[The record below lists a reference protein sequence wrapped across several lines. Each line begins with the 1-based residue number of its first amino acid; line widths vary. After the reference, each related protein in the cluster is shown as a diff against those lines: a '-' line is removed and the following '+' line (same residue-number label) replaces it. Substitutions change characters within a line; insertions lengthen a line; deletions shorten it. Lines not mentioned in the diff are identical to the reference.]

1 MPEQIANPNFER
13 SASTFHNMIDNI
25 KNINFKSLLLKEN
38 FMSIALFV
46 LFLLIL
52 IAVLIYYFIMK
63 NLSSKECKKM
73 DKLYSDL
80 DTKIHSLNDNDPNCK
95 YSLRDYYIKT
105 AYNCCSA
112 GSYTNDF
119 VDICS
124 LKNVLRQGIR
134 GLDFEIYSINDKP
147 VVATSSV
154 PSYYIKETYNYVDFG
169 DVMNCISNYAF
180 SSSTAPN
187 PQDPIIFHLRFMSNN
202 QKMFDSL
209 AKLFFDYDSLFLGSH
224 SSNENETNNVK
235 QNFGTTPI
243 QSLMGKIIV
252 IADNTNKS
260 FSSNP
265 EFYEYVN
272 LTSNS
277 IFMRALNYYNV
288 KNTPDLIELQEY
300 NKQNMTI
307 SMPDISTTP
316 VNPSGIICR
325 ETGCQMLGMCYQ
337 LNDVF
342 LQENNQFFDLAGYAF
357 VLKPE
362 NLRYKEVTID
372 APTTPNPALSYETRT
387 VSSDYYSFKI

>member
-1 MPEQIANPNFER
+1 MFDAL
-13 SASTFHNMIDNI
+13 A
-25 KNINFKSLLLKEN
+25 
-38 FMSIALFV
+38 ALF
-46 LFLLIL
+46 F
-52 IAVLIYYFIMK
+52 
-63 NLSSKECKKM
+63 N
-73 DKLYSDL
+73 
-80 DTKIHSLNDNDPNCK
+80 
-95 YSLRDYYIKT
+95 
-105 AYNCCSA
+105 
-112 GSYTNDF
+112 
-119 VDICS
+119 
-124 LKNVLRQGIR
+124 
-134 GLDFEIYSINDKP
+134 
-147 VVATSSV
+147 
-154 PSYYIKETYNYVDFG
+154 
-169 DVMNCISNYAF
+169 
-180 SSSTAPN
+180 
-187 PQDPIIFHLRFMSNN
+187 
-202 QKMFDSL
+202 
-209 AKLFFDYDSLFLGSH
+209 YDSLFLGSH

-260 FSSNP
+260 FSANSA
-265 EFYEYVN
+265 FYEYVN

-288 KNTPDLIELQEY
+288 KNTPDLTELQEY

-316 VNPSGIICR
+316 LNPSGIICR

-372 APTTPNPALSYETRT
+372 AATTPNPALSYETRT

>member
-1 MPEQIANPNFER
+1 MSEQMVNPNFDR
-13 SASTFHNMIDNI
+13 PGSTIHNMINNI
-25 KNINFKSLLLKEN
+25 KNINFKSLLLKDN
-38 FMSIALFV
+38 LSDSALFV
-46 LFLLIL
+46 IFIIIL
-52 IAVLIYYFIMK
+52 IAVLVYYFIMK
-63 NLSSKECKKM
+63 NLSSKECKAM

-80 DTKIHSLNDNDPNCK
+80 DTKIHSLNASDPKCN
-95 YSLRDYYIKT
+95 YLLRDYYIKT

-124 LKNVLRQGIR
+124 LKNVLRQGVR

-154 PSYYIKETYNYVDFG
+154 SSYYVKETYNYVDFG
-169 DVMNCISNYAF
+169 DIMNCISNYAF

-187 PQDPIIFHLRFMSNN
+187 PQDPIVFHLRFMSNN
-202 QKMFDSL
+202 QKMFDAL
-209 AKLFFDYDSLFLGSH
+209 AKVFFDYDSLFLGPDYSF
-224 SSNENETNNVK
+224 ENDKNNTK
-235 QNFGTTPI
+235 QNLGTTPLI
-243 QSLMGKIIV
+243 SLMGKIVV
-252 IADNTNKS
+252 IADNSNKS

-265 EFYEYVN
+265 AFYEYVN

-288 KNTPDLIELQEY
+288 KNTPDLVELQDY

-307 SMPDISTTP
+307 SMPDIGTAP

-362 NLRYKEVTID
+362 NLRYVAVTIP

-387 VSSDYYSFKI
+387 VSSDYYSFNI